1 MDLGYFHDGAHLA
14 ADFVNTKGWHSGR
27 EYLAGVAEVRAF
39 LAGRGPELAV
49 KKSDVPKLHAL
60 RDRLRAVFA
69 APDDEAARR
78 HINALLAD
86 FPTRPQLVGAG
97 ERGVAFAPAG
107 RDAVSWVGA
116 NAAIGLAFFVAERG
130 SGRLGI
136 CGASSCD
143 DAFVDESKNSTKHC
157 CSAQCTR
164 LENVRAFRARRASSS
179 GAQTR
184 KR

>member
-1 MDLGYFHDGAHLA
+1 VDLEYFHDGAHLA

-27 EYLAGVAEVRAF
+27 EYLGGVDEVRAF
-39 LAGRGPELAV
+39 LAGHGHSPAV
-49 KKSDVPKLHAL
+49 KKSDIPKLHAL
-60 RDRLRAVFA
+60 RDRLRAVFTA
-69 APDDEAARR
+69 ADDDDARR

-86 FPTRPQLVGAG
+86 FPTCPRLVGDG
-97 ERGVAFAPAG
+97 ERGVAFRPTG
-107 RDAVSWVGA
+107 NDPVSWIGA

-136 CGASSCD
+136 CGASDCD

-157 CSAQCTR
+157 CSAKCTR